1 MDNCVNVFSK
11 SKAFHG
17 IIFQKKTFTINF
29 CKPSKLF
36 VNLGTFFFFLYRK
49 CIMALITMVEIN
61 LSEIKLKLKLK
72 SKVLPDVLIS
82 VDWLGNFLEK
92 SKGLG

>member
-1 MDNCVNVFSK
+1 
-11 SKAFHG
+11 
-17 IIFQKKTFTINF
+17 
-29 CKPSKLF
+29 
-36 VNLGTFFFFLYRK
+36 
-49 CIMALITMVEIN
+49 MALITMVEIN